1 MSARLPWGLT
11 WRHLLLTQGLLLVND
26 LLSRLLLTTL
36 CVLTPLA
43 WATPALADNNTQG
56 AMIPAA
62 PKLGAK
68 GWILIDAATGT
79 VITSHNSDTRLPP
92 ASLTKMMT
100 AFVTTREIKAGRMK
114 GDDTVT
120 VSENAWRTG
129 GSRMFLDP
137 GSSVSVHDL
146 LSGVIIDSG
155 NDASV
160 ALAEHIAGSEGA
172 FVAMMNSTATALGM
186 ANTHFM
192 NSTGLPEPEHYSSAR
207 DMATL
212 ARAIISEGADSYAL
226 YAKKHFT
233 WNGIRQSN
241 RNLLLWRDASF
252 DGLKTGHTDA
262 AGYCLVA
269 SSHRNGRRLISVI
282 FGASSTQK
290 RTAETEKLIGYGFR
304 FYDTQTYKKAGEIL
318 TWSPLWKGKNRSIAL
333 GLLDDMTLTL
343 PKNKNREL
351 ETRMQIDGP
360 LEAPI
365 AIGTVVGT
373 LELYD
378 AGHKL
383 GSRPLIALEDVETGS
398 WWKYWWDTTHLFFTQ
413 LIRGWFD
420 ETAPTWQSPQNT
432 VTASTND

>member
-1 MSARLPWGLT
+1 MKYLLFRL
-11 WRHLLLTQGLLLVND
+11 
-26 LLSRLLLTTL
+26 
-36 CVLTPLA
+36 VLTLLCIT
-43 WATPALADNNTQG
+43 TPIDALADNNSLG

-68 GWILIDAATGT
+68 AWILIDAATGT
-79 VITSHNSDTRLPP
+79 VITSHNSDRRLAP

-100 AFVTTREIKAGRMK
+100 AFVTTREIKAGRTKADGM
-114 GDDTVT
+114 VT

-160 ALAEHIAGSEGA
+160 ALAEHVAGSEGV
-172 FVAMMNSTATALGM
+172 FVGMMNSTATALGM
-186 ANTHFM
+186 NNTHFM

-212 ARAIISEGADSYAL
+212 ARAIISESADSYAL

-233 WNGIRQSN
+233 WNGIRQAN

-252 DGLKTGHTDA
+252 DGLKTGHTEA
-262 AGYCLVA
+262 AGYCMVA
-269 SSHRNGRRLISVI
+269 SSHRGGRRLISVI
-282 FGASSTQK
+282 FGASSTHT
-290 RTAETEKLIGYGFR
+290 RTNETEKLIGYGFR

-318 TWSPLWKGKNRSIAL
+318 AWSALWKGKNRSIAV

-343 PKNKNREL
+343 PKDKHRKV
-351 ETRMQIDGP
+351 ETRLELDEP

-365 AIGTVVGT
+365 TAGTIVGR
-373 LELYD
+373 LDLYD
-378 AGHKL
+378 ADQKL
-383 GSRPLIALEDVETGS
+383 GSLPLIALEDAASGN
-398 WWKYWWDTTHLFFTQ
+398 WWTRWWDTMHLFFTQ
-413 LIRGWFD
+413 TIRGWFD
-420 ETAPTWQSPQNT
+420 DTAI
-432 VTASTND
+432 A

>member
-1 MSARLPWGLT
+1 MKYLLFRF
-11 WRHLLLTQGLLLVND
+11 LLTV
-26 LLSRLLLTTL
+26 L
-36 CVLTPLA
+36 CEITPLA
-43 WATPALADNNTQG
+43 WANPALADNNTRG

-68 GWILIDAATGT
+68 AWILIDAATGT
-79 VITSHNSDTRLPP
+79 VITSHNSDRRLPP

-100 AFVTTREIKAGRMK
+100 AFVSSREIKARRMNA
-114 GDDTVT
+114 DAMVT

-160 ALAEHIAGSEGA
+160 ALAEHVAGTEGV
-172 FVAMMNSTATALGM
+172 FVGMMNSTATTLGM

-212 ARAIISEGADSYAL
+212 ARAIISEGSDYYGL

-233 WNGIRQSN
+233 WNGIRQAN

-252 DGLKTGHTDA
+252 DGLKTGHTEA

-269 SSHRNGRRLISVI
+269 SSHRSGRRLISVI

-290 RTAETEKLIGYGFR
+290 RTAETERLMGYGFR

-318 TWSPLWKGKNRSIAL
+318 TWSALWKGKNRSIAL

-343 PKNKNREL
+343 PKNKNRDL
-351 ETRMQIDGP
+351 ETRIEIDGP

-365 AIGTVVGT
+365 AMGTVLGK

-378 AGHKL
+378 AGQKL
-383 GSRPLIALEDVETGS
+383 GSRPLIALEDGEPGN
-398 WWKYWWDTTHLFFTQ
+398 WWTRWWDTAHLFFTQ
-413 LIRGWFD
+413 MILGWFE
-420 ETAPTWQSPQNT
+420 ETK
-432 VTASTND
+432 TA